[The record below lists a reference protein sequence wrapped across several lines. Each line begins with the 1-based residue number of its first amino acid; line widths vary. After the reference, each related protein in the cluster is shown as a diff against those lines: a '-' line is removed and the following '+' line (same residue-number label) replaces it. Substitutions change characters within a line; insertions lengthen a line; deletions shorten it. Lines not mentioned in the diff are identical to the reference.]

1 MNRTEILVK
10 LNEIFQ
16 DVLDDASVVV
26 SESTVAKKDV
36 EGWDSLAHITLIAA
50 IEDEFNFKFD
60 IKEVVKTKNIKDM
73 IDIIERKV

>member
-16 DVLDDASVVV
+16 DVLDDDSIVVG
-26 SESTVAKKDV
+26 ESTVAKDI